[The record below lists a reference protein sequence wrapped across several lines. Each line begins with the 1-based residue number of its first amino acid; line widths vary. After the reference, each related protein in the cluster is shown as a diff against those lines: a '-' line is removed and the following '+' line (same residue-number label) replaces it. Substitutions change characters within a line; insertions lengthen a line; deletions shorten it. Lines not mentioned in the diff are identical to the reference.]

1 MKQIMML
8 LLIASSSGIPVEAQK
23 SLVDIPE
30 DAAMTFNDLAH
41 KYVHKCEEYD
51 LITEDG
57 YILKLFRI
65 PGDESKP
72 ILYIHGAVDSTD
84 SILLRGN
91 SSLAVALTKDNYDVW
106 AINLRG
112 NKYSRRHSTMDP
124 DTDSK
129 FWAYSVHQFGYYD
142 LPTAIDFI
150 LKKTKQIQLSAI
162 GYSEGTTTMYVLGAT
177 RPEYNDK
184 VKIFISLAP
193 ICYLHNVLPFM
204 SIAMDLAPVV
214 NEALIALKQ
223 EEVLGSNSSSTA
235 FVNTLCSP
243 TTIGYQLCLLNG
255 LFLMTGSDTKE
266 IESSFLPVILGH
278 FPAGTS
284 RRNLLHLVQIR
295 AKQRFA
301 NYDFGMVGNL
311 LHYNSLAAPEYD
323 LSKVTMKVALIAA
336 KNDKIST
343 IKDVNLLRKQLPNVV
358 DYKIIKNKLFN
369 HVDYIWGRSTHK
381 TLYPY
386 MFKLLTKY
394 Q

>member
-1 MKQIMML
+1 MEHFVIL
-8 LLIASSSGIPVEAQK
+8 LLLAACSGVRAQN

-30 DAAMTFNDLAH
+30 DAAMNFNDLAH
-41 KYVHKCEEYD
+41 KYAHKCEEYD

-72 ILYIHGAVDSTD
+72 ILSIHGAVDSSD
-84 SILLRGN
+84 SFILRGN
-91 SSLAVALTKDNYDVW
+91 SSLAVALAKDNYDVW

-112 NKYSRRHSTMDP
+112 NRYSRRHTTMNP

-129 FWAYSVHQFGYYD
+129 FWEYSVHQFGYYD
-142 LPTAIDFI
+142 LPATIDFI
-150 LKKTKQIQLSAI
+150 LNKTKQNRLSAI

-184 VKIFISLAP
+184 IKIFISLAP
-193 ICYLHNVLPFM
+193 ICYIHNAM
-204 SIAMDLAPVV
+204 SYASLLMDFAPVV
-214 NEALIALKQ
+214 NDALIAFRR
-223 EEVLGSNSSSTA
+223 EEVLGSKSPTA
-235 FVNTLCSP
+235 AFLNTLCLQKRV
-243 TTIGYQLCLLNG
+243 GYQLCLLNG
-255 LFLMTGSDTKE
+255 LFLVTGADVKE
-266 IESSFLPVILGH
+266 IEPSFLPVILGH

-295 AKQRFA
+295 AKKRFA
-301 NYDFGMVGNL
+301 NFDHGTAGNML
-311 LHYNSLAAPEYD
+311 EYNSSAPPEYD
-323 LSKVTMKVALIAA
+323 LSKVTMKVALIVA

-343 IKDVNLLRKQLPNVV
+343 IKDVNLLKKQLPNVV
-358 DYKIIKNKLFN
+358 DYKIIKNELFN
-369 HVDYIWGRSTHK
+369 HVDYVWGRSTHK

-386 MFKLLTKY
+386 LFKLLTKF

>member
-1 MKQIMML
+1 MRQIVML
-8 LLIASSSGIPVEAQK
+8 LLIASGSGVRTQN

-30 DAAMTFNDLAH
+30 DAVMTFNDLAN

-65 PGDESKP
+65 PGDERKP
-72 ILYIHGAVDSTD
+72 ILFIHGAVDSSD
-84 SILLRGN
+84 SFIVRGN
-91 SSLAVALTKDNYDVW
+91 SSLAVELAKDNYDVW

-112 NKYSRRHSTMDP
+112 NRYSRRHTTMDP

-150 LKKTKQIQLSAI
+150 LYKTKQNQLSSI

-193 ICYLHNVLPFM
+193 ICYLHNVLPYM
-204 SIAMDLAPVV
+204 SIAMDLAPIV
-214 NEALIALKQ
+214 NDALKALKQ

-243 TTIGYQLCLLNG
+243 TKIGYQLCLLNG
-255 LFLMTGSDTKE
+255 LFLLTGADAKE

-295 AKQRFA
+295 AKKRFA

-311 LHYNSLAAPEYD
+311 LHYNSLAAPEYN

-381 TLYPY
+381 TLHPY
-386 MFKLLTKY
+386 LFKLMKKY